1 MEPKPKLNEGFDA
14 IDAYKESIKMVS
26 KSNLS
31 KEKLATFV
39 KSTKEKMKKIND
51 RIEKLNSTERYSKF
65 MIMDI
70 TFDSNLH
77 QKWKLKYFVFYLTF

>member
-39 KSTKEKMKKIND
+39 KSTKDKMKKIND
-51 RIEKLNSTERYSKF
+51 RIEKLNCTER
-65 MIMDI
+65 
-70 TFDSNLH
+70 
-77 QKWKLKYFVFYLTF
+77 